1 MNERSSNFFQ
11 RLRKESFEEIESI
24 GSSEELIKMKKKYLG
39 KEGIISHYFQQI
51 TSLIDQEKKKQL
63 GQLVNN

>member
-1 MNERSSNFFQ
+1 MNERDSNFFQ
-11 RLRKESFEEIESI
+11 KLIKESFEEIESI

-51 TSLIDQEKKKQL
+51 TSLNQEKKKQL